1 MPQDCKWSGTGFYQ
15 TSHHAWKA
23 QEYAHKFDGFKAAW
37 QAARRAPA
45 VPETIEQRAKK
56 LKGLQVLIGATAGVP
71 EAIELARSRFTEAY
85 GRSPL
90 HDDLAYACLLID
102 AYGGAPAVPV
112 PRFNHPAKRKLELLT
127 GEGATITGYAFQS
140 EGRRGSIDCH
150 GFVAWFPEP
159 AAAPRPPEASL
170 VPSIAVTPEMVKA
183 ANEAYCPFGDMELA
197 LCAALQVAP
206 IPPGAAPV
214 QLPEPVAAE
223 SRFTTFAGDRWRWC
237 TVEHARAFGADK
249 GYEVRY
255 LYTEQQVRD
264 LLAASK
270 VERKPLTDEAI
281 RTLYGESDGHW
292 QMVGPQ
298 VLCFARSIE
307 SVHGIQEQST

>member
-1 MPQDCKWSGTGFYQ
+1 LSALTYRTQEEADE
-15 TSHHAWKA
+15 AWN
-23 QEYAHKFDGFKAAW
+23 
-37 QAARRAPA
+37 RRAPA
-45 VPETIEQRAKK
+45 VPVPQSIEQMAVDRYKVVPSHSSMFYPCAVVAGDGQQQ
-56 LKGLQVLIGATAGVP
+56 LYIGR
-71 EAIELARSRFTEAY
+71 EAECQNMARKFT
-85 GRSPL
+85 
-90 HDDLAYACLLID
+90 
-102 AYGGAPAVPV
+102 GA
-112 PRFNHPAKRKLELLT
+112 FLD
-127 GEGATITGYAFQS
+127 GA
-140 EGRRGSIDCH
+140 
-150 GFVAWFPEP
+150 FVAL
-159 AAAPRPPEASL
+159 AAAPQPPEADHI
-170 VPSIAVTPEMVKA
+170 PDTGKMV
-183 ANEAYCPFGDMELA
+183 
-197 LCAALQVAP
+197 
-206 IPPGAAPV
+206 AAPV